1 MLQVFHLE
9 PNIFLHLNVK
19 SRVIRLQDSPQK
31 PIESTKHLKSDVSAA
46 AAAKS
51 LSRVRLFATP
61 YLKLSNPA
69 TKNYEQPESEV
80 RHRLPAVPTPRG
92 ISGASLGSWEE

>member
-31 PIESTKHLKSDVSAA
+31 PIDSTKHLKSDVSAA
-46 AAAKS
+46 AAAMAHFLIGS
-51 LSRVRLFATP
+51 FIFLEWGCRSCLYILEISCLSV
-61 YLKLSNPA
+61 
-69 TKNYEQPESEV
+69 KNQESF
-80 RHRLPAVPTPRG
+80 RG
-92 ISGASLGSWEE
+92 NT